1 MQIDFDIKKQKAII
15 ADSSDISVIREYFSI
30 ENPAAKFQSRFSRF
44 IPKRLYAIS
53 PLGQFDI
60 GLIDE
65 IQKVIVTNQLHTDVQ
80 LTANA
85 KKAYNPSLPI
95 ECSEGLTKT
104 LRNYQVDAVNACL
117 GQGRGV
123 VVMGTGAG
131 KTLTIAA
138 LIQSVFYKQKLP
150 QFFKCLLIVPDL
162 GLVRQTYDD
171 FIEYGVDMK
180 ITRWTGS
187 NQPDFSANI
196 IIANTAILQRQF
208 EDNPDMKCVDLVIV
222 DEVHKLTNSS
232 ILSKILQ
239 KIDTYNKFGFT
250 GTLSE
255 NKLDKWNTIGKIG
268 PILYEK
274 TSAELRDEKFLTNVI
289 VNVINISYNEKPK
302 KIVNKTIATEQYIEE
317 LEFIKANSFRNRVIK
332 TTCSNF
338 NNNILIL
345 VNYIE
350 HGQILLEH
358 LSSLEGK
365 KVYFIQGEVEIEER
379 ENIKKIMEIHSNVV
393 CIAMSSIFSTGVN
406 VKNIHMIVF
415 AAGGKSFIRTV
426 QSIGRGL
433 RLHENKEKLI
443 ILDIADDLEYGKKHS
458 QKRKEIYSEQNIVYK
473 ESTLI
478 EK

>member
-1 MQIDFDIKKQKAII
+1 MKIDFDIKKQKAVITDT
-15 ADSSDISVIREYFSI
+15 ADISVIREYFSI
-30 ENPAAKFQSRFSRF
+30 ENPAARFQSRISRF
-44 IPKRLYAIS
+44 IPKRLYAIN

-65 IQKVIVTNQLHTDVQ
+65 LQKILLSNQIHSTIE
-80 LTANA
+80 LTEKANQ
-85 KKAYNPSLPI
+85 AYKPSFSI
-95 ECSEGLTKT
+95 KCNENLTKT

-117 GQGRGV
+117 EQGRGMV
-123 VVMGTGAG
+123 IMGTGAG
-131 KTLTIAA
+131 KTITIAA
-138 LIQSVFYKQKLP
+138 LIQSLFYNSKKP
-150 QFFKCLLIVPDL
+150 QFFRCLLIVPDL

-171 FIEYGVDMK
+171 FLEYGVDMK
-180 ITRWTGS
+180 ISRWTGGHT
-187 NQPDFSANI
+187 PDFSANI
-196 IIANTAILQRQF
+196 LIANTAILQRQF
-208 EDNPDMKCVDLVIV
+208 EENPDLKCVDLVVV
-222 DEVHKLTNSS
+222 DEAHKLTNSS
-232 ILSKILQ
+232 IISKILQ
-239 KIDTYNKFGFT
+239 KIDTYHKFGFT

-274 TSAELRDEKFLTNVI
+274 SSSELRSEKFLSNVI
-289 VNVINISYNEKPK
+289 VNIIKITYLNKPK
-302 KIVNKTIATEQYIEE
+302 KITNRTLATEQYTEE
-317 LEFIKANSFRNRVIK
+317 LEFIKTNSFRNRVIK

-350 HGQILLEH
+350 HGEILFNT
-358 LSSLEGK
+358 LSTLTDK

-379 ENIKKIMEIHSNVV
+379 ERIKKIMESHTNVV
-393 CIAMSSIFSTGVN
+393 CVAMSSIFSTGVN

-433 RLHENKEKLI
+433 RLHDSKEKLI
-443 ILDIADDLEYGKKHS
+443 ILDIADNLEYGMKHS
-458 QKRKEIYSEQNIVYK
+458 QKRKEIYKLQNIAYK